1 MFASWTYRMYYVLVI
16 LCIHVQQR
24 VYELMKN
31 DIHNTNENNM
41 TCLCNAVFGSLA
53 HNRRM

>member
-1 MFASWTYRMYYVLVI
+1 MFASWTYRVYYVLVFR
-16 LCIHVQQR
+16 CIHVHQR

-53 HNRRM
+53 HYRRM